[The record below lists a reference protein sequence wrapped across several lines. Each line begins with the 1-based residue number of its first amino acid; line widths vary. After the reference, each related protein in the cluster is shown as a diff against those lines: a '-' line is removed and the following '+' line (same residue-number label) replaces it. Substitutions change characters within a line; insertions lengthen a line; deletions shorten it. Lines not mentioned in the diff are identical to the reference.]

1 MCDNCDNRLG
11 EELDTEDL
19 ALMTLGV
26 LGGLLEAYVSEG
38 YSDPM
43 MYKALDFGA
52 RISHKLGAEEMAER
66 FRFNQIQAGELVNQ
80 IIDENNLPVDKE
92 TWSSL

>member
-1 MCDNCDNRLG
+1 MGDDN
-11 EELDTEDL
+11 ELDTEDL
-19 ALMTLGV
+19 ALLTLGV

-43 MYKALDFGA
+43 MYKALDMGA

-66 FRFNQIQAGELVNQ
+66 FRFNQIQAGEIVNQ
-80 IIDENNLPVDKE
+80 IIEDNNLPVDRD
-92 TWSSL
+92 WSTR